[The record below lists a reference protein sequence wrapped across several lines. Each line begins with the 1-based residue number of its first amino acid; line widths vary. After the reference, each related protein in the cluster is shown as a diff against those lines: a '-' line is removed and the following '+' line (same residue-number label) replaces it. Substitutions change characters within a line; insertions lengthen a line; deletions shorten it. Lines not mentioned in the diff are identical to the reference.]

1 MSEKN
6 EKTDIIVSKEETK
19 NNSEQVEI
27 KEEIPRTNEEKQVE
41 NIETKVEV
49 NENKN
54 EQKEIKEENETK
66 KEEEKNE
73 NEDEEDD
80 EENEEEEDEKVE
92 NKINT
97 NEIKKEEE
105 KNEINSPNNK
115 NNEEINT
122 EIKHDNKKED
132 TNDDK
137 TEDKKEEEKE
147 VKEEKEETKKD
158 EDDEIK
164 IIKKKKTLKQSD
176 SDLLKENEEE
186 NEKEN
191 IKENKDSQ
199 KKENEIEKEKE
210 TKPSEE
216 KKITNLTTSTR
227 KRYTFRSDNKFLNSN
242 ENPQKN
248 IINEKKNHQIYISI
262 VPNTSKKEQ
271 VTSKVNI
278 IQPKNL
284 SKDLNLVNKNN
295 TPSEQKKSFNK
306 NQVNDKN
313 QKTPNN
319 IIQKNYQQKK
329 FEISKPIVINNN
341 TNNNKPKE
349 KESVQKIKNNTIVSI
364 SQYKT
369 KNLNESKPQAQVPSK
384 NQNKQVIS
392 NKRIFSPHVSQNIKP
407 KEIKIENKY
416 IKSPQNP
423 KVPLNKENTTKII
436 SVNTTNKRMTS
447 NYLTNSNQTIKNET
461 KKIEN
466 KYIPKKVEPP
476 TPELRDKANK
486 KIYPR
491 IKIDISKYN
500 TEKKSVNIMNRLF
513 AYNSKTVDNRKKETK
528 KLKYY
533 EKCPNCGYHLNDS

>member
-1 MSEKN
+1 MSENN

-27 KEEIPRTNEEKQVE
+27 KEEIPQTNEEKQVE

-49 NENKN
+49 NENLN

-105 KNEINSPNNK
+105 KNEINSPSNE

-186 NEKEN
+186 KE
-191 IKENKDSQ
+191 KENKDSQ
-199 KKENEIEKEKE
+199 KKENEIEKE

-341 TNNNKPKE
+341 TNINKPNDKDN
-349 KESVQKIKNNTIVSI
+349 VQKLKNNTIVSI

-392 NKRIFSPHVSQNIKP
+392 NKRIFSPHVTQNIKP

-416 IKSPQNP
+416 IKSTQNP
-423 KVPLNKENTTKII
+423 KETLNKENTTKII
-436 SVNTTNKRMTS
+436 STNTTNKRITS
-447 NYLTNSNQTIKNET
+447 NYLTDSNQTIKNET

>member
-1 MSEKN
+1 MSENN

-19 NNSEQVEI
+19 NYSEQVEI
-27 KEEIPRTNEEKQVE
+27 KEEIPQTNEEKQVE

-105 KNEINSPNNK
+105 KNEINSPNNE

-147 VKEEKEETKKD
+147 VKEEKEGTKKD

-186 NEKEN
+186 KE
-191 IKENKDSQ
+191 KENKDSQ
-199 KKENEIEKEKE
+199 KKENEIEKE

-271 VTSKVNI
+271 VPSKVNI

-341 TNNNKPKE
+341 TNINKPNDKDN
-349 KESVQKIKNNTIVSI
+349 VQKLKNNTIVSI

-436 SVNTTNKRMTS
+436 STNTTNKRITS
-447 NYLTNSNQTIKNET
+447 NYLTDSNQTIKNET

-513 AYNSKTVDNRKKETK
+513 SYNSKTVDNRKKETK